1 MEALSVY
8 PENTKQLKAIKA
20 VMVALNVRFEKK
32 EDSPY
37 DPEFVAKIERSKEQ
51 AKNGQY
57 RTITIDEIWKLD

>member
-37 DPEFVAKIERSKEQ
+37 DPEFVAKIRRGDEDILKGNTH
-51 AKNGQY
+51 KV
-57 RTITIDEIWKLD
+57 TLDEIWK